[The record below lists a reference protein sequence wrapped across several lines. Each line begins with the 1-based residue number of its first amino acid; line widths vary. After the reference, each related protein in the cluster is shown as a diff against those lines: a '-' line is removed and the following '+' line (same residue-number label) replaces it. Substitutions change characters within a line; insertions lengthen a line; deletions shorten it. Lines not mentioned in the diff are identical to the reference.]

1 MGYIE
6 ELRQLIGS
14 RPVIMVGAGV
24 IILDEHNRILLTQR
38 ADNGA
43 WSIPGGSMEPG
54 ETLEEVARRE
64 TEEEVGL
71 RVGEMD
77 FFGVFSGPDLYYEYP
92 NGDQVYNVTVVYTSR
107 QISGRLKIDE
117 ESIQAKY
124 FPLDE
129 LPEISPPL
137 RPVFEAYLTSTNPTV
152 RFTETPAKSLD

>member
-14 RPVIMVGAGV
+14 RPIIMVGAGV

-77 FFGVFSGPDLYYEYP
+77 FFGVFSGPELYYEYP
-92 NGDQVYNVTVVYTSR
+92 NGDQVYNVTVVYISR
-107 QISGRLKIDE
+107 QVPGRLRMDE

-124 FPLDE
+124 YPLNK

-137 RPVFEAYLTSTNPTV
+137 RPVFDAYLSSQNLAA
-152 RFTETPAKSLD
+152 R